1 MKTTIVYQSRH
12 GKTAAYAR
20 EIAMYLWQKGISVS
34 LCATSDFKPEKLE
47 NCDSLLLGCWTS
59 GWFLFNQH
67 PNPIWKTF
75 AKEYMQVQ
83 LPKNLLLFTTYMF
96 RTGSLFKR
104 MKKHI
109 NLKEVESVQ
118 TLKSKTGFLSDKDKK
133 VLDELVIKMK
143 MNDSKSYN

>member
-20 EIAMYLWQKGISVS
+20 EMAMYLWQKGVSVS
-34 LCATSDFKPEKLE
+34 LCCTSDFTVEKLQ

-67 PNPIWKTF
+67 PNPIWKEF
-75 AKEYMQVQ
+75 ADKHMQGQ
-83 LPKNLLLFTTYMF
+83 LPRNLLLFTTYMF

-104 MKKHI
+104 MKKRL
-109 NLKEVESVQ
+109 NLNHVTSIQ
-118 TLKSKTGFLSDKDKK
+118 TLQSKTGFLSDEDKQ
-133 VLDELVIKMK
+133 VLDELVAKMK
-143 MNDSKSYN
+143 N